1 MKLSVDTFDVIIVGA
16 GMGGLTAGS
25 LLAKDGY
32 SVLLLEAA
40 HVAGGCS
47 SSFKRKGYVFESG
60 ATTLIGFDS
69 HQPLRKLEELLGVAL
84 PKEPISPSM
93 TVHQNGR
100 EITRWLDQKKWI
112 AESQKHF
119 GEEIEQKRFWELAF
133 KVSDI
138 VWKVSSTNP
147 FFPPSKFSE
156 YLDLFK
162 NDLKDLWVLPYAM
175 KSVKEVAAVIG
186 ISNPDFFQFLD
197 EQLMISAQSVSTDT
211 PFLFGAP
218 AITYTN
224 YTNYYVPGGLIKIAE
239 TLENFINRNGSRLHT
254 KEKVVSIEKIDGKF
268 LVNTSKDRVYESSS
282 VISNIPIWNM
292 SEITQGEIKKYFSKE
307 SEKYSHAWGA
317 FTMGIVTN
325 DPFPDDM
332 TLHHQ
337 IHINEDETT
346 NGLES
351 GSIFVSFSSKDD
363 HERAPAGQRVLNVS
377 AHTNPDYWFSLNG
390 NYNTVKVNTQEKVM
404 KILRDKLPHFSKAAV
419 KLVFSA
425 SPVTWNNWVYRKKGR
440 VGGIPQS
447 MMRSLF
453 DWTPA
458 ETPFKGLYLCG
469 DTVFPGQGILG
480 VTLSGIN
487 VYLRVKKTFN
497 HSKVH

>member
-1 MKLSVDTFDVIIVGA
+1 MKVSEDTFDTIIIGA

-25 LLAKDGY
+25 LLANDGY

-40 HVAGGCS
+40 HVPGGCS
-47 SSFKRKGYVFESG
+47 SSFKRKGYVFETG
-60 ATTLIGFDS
+60 ATTLTGFDG
-69 HQPLRKLEELLGVAL
+69 HQPLRKLEEMLGIML

-93 TVHQNGR
+93 TVHQNGK

-112 AESQKHF
+112 KESQKHF

-138 VWKVSSTNP
+138 VWKVPSINN
-147 FFPPSKFSE
+147 FFPPAKFTE
-156 YLDLFK
+156 YFDLFK
-162 NDLKDLWVLPYAM
+162 NDLTDLWVLPYAV
-175 KSVKEVAAVIG
+175 KSVKDAAVEMG
-186 ISNPDFFQFLD
+186 ISNPDFIKFLD

-224 YTNYYVPGGLIKIAE
+224 YTNYYVPGGLIKMVEA
-239 TLENFINRNGSRLHT
+239 LEDFIKSKGSRLHT
-254 KEKVVSIEKIDGKF
+254 KEKVLNIEKKSDHFI
-268 LVNTSKDRVYESSS
+268 VAASKGRNYKSSS
-282 VISNIPIWNM
+282 VISNVPIWNM
-292 SEITQGEIKKYFSKE
+292 AEITHGNIRNYFSE
-307 SEKYSHAWGA
+307 EAEKYNHAWGA
-317 FTMGIVTN
+317 FTMGIATD

-337 IHINEDETT
+337 IHVDE
-346 NGLES
+346 NNSIDGLES

-363 HERAPAGQRVLNVS
+363 HERAPAGERILNVS

-390 NYNTVKVNTQEKVM
+390 KYGAVKENVQERVM
-404 KILRDKLPHFSKAAV
+404 KVLREKLPHFSKAAV

-425 SPVTWNNWVYRKKGR
+425 SPVTWNKWVYRKKGR

-447 MMRSLF
+447 MMRSLI

-469 DTVFPGQGILG
+469 DTVFPGQGIPG

-497 HSKVH
+497 HS